1 MCNYQRFQQQL
12 AKLVNKEQGRGRK
25 YKDPNVLVS
34 HSYQNVA
41 AVAGN
46 QTHIL
51 KKKKK
56 KTSEHELFKSLLS
69 TLSKSPIGT
78 LSMQGR
84 QLAAMISPTLML

>member
-1 MCNYQRFQQQL
+1 MCNYQRFQQLL
-12 AKLVNKEQGRGRK
+12 AKLVNKEQGRGHK
-25 YKDPNVLVS
+25 YKDPNVLVY

-51 KKKKK
+51 KKKK